1 MHGQRT
7 TNPTLISPAAQ
18 NIMDIVTLVYHLLL
32 LGVLTGCFH
41 AFCLSVVRIFL
52 ALQADFVHGQHNQFL
67 EKTLVLKNLASLCA
81 YGDSGGEKHKDGEG
95 REKPAPICTGPFSD
109 LGYLKQ
115 NGSFSSQV

>member
-18 NIMDIVTLVYHLLL
+18 NIMDIVTLGYHLLL
-32 LGVLTGCFH
+32 LGVLAGCFH

-67 EKTLVLKNLASLCA
+67 EKTLVFEKFGIPLCLR
-81 YGDSGGEKHKDGEG
+81 GQWRGEAQ
-95 REKPAPICTGPFSD
+95 R
-109 LGYLKQ
+109 Q
-115 NGSFSSQV
+115 